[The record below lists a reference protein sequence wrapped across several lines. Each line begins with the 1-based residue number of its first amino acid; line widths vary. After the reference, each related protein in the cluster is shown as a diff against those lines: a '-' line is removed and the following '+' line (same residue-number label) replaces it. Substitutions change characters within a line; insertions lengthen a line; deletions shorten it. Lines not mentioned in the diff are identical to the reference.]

1 MSFEMNC
8 LLFTLSNLLL
18 FLFLCSSLFSS
29 LSFPFFSL
37 HVSLNACQDMEL
49 PSGFPLMPYRVG
61 IEGVCRGRARAC
73 ATQHAIYYNKS
84 EFEIS
89 IFRFALTAQ
98 FALCVQ
104 CHFQF
109 LTI

>member
-1 MSFEMNC
+1 
-8 LLFTLSNLLL
+8 
-18 FLFLCSSLFSS
+18 
-29 LSFPFFSL
+29 
-37 HVSLNACQDMEL
+37 MEL
-49 PSGFPLMPYRVG
+49 PSGFPPMPYK
-61 IEGVCRGRARAC
+61 IEDREGRGARAC
-73 ATQHAIYYNKS
+73 ATQHAICYNKS